1 MPPFDIKI
9 PKQKAK
15 KKAIKNKKKSFLGL
29 FFRIFLISSLWLIM
43 IGGLVVLWL
52 IQELPDIKQLQVG
65 QRRPSVTIQS
75 EDGTLLASYGD
86 LHEEVIKLNELPPYV
101 PQALMAVEDRRFYY
115 HFGIDIIGLLRAF
128 IRNYSAGRVVQGGST
143 ITQQLAKNFLFTQGI
158 FPHNDRSYK
167 RKIQEVLLA
176 IWLEWNFNKNQILT
190 IYLNRVYLGTG
201 TYGIE
206 AAAQRY
212 FQKSSREL
220 TVFEAALIAGLL
232 QAPSRFSPA
241 NSIERSQKRA
251 KVVLGLME
259 DAGFITNAQQYL
271 NAGIKELKA
280 LKLREVKGYR
290 YFTDWVYESITDYL
304 GSLDRDVIVVT
315 TLDTTA
321 QQHAE
326 HVVEHYINNF
336 GKKLKVTQG
345 AFVAMRNNGA
355 IISMV
360 GGKSYVQSQFNRVTH
375 ALRQPGSAIKPF
387 VYLAAI
393 ENGMTPET
401 LIEDTLIQIGKW
413 APKNYKY
420 IPRGEVPLAIGLIK
434 SINSVTI
441 RIAMSVGVKDII
453 ETVHRLGVLSDIKP
467 DLSIAL
473 GTMEM
478 PLLEL
483 VSAFGVFA
491 NNGHLVTPFGV
502 LEIRDKR
509 GKILYSY
516 KKHKSEPVIEQ
527 SALEYMKHMLQRVVR
542 EGTARRCNIDDT
554 MMAKTGSNGD
564 KDAYFV
570 GSRGGVFEESDI
582 SHGVKGVIFGAWVGN
597 DDFSDMHK
605 SSLGGNLPLR
615 MTKAFLLG
623 KIPSEDCIKCD
634 IKKPEGSKEKDIE
647 TTTEENALDMEDI
660 LD

>member
-1 MPPFDIKI
+1 MPSFDIKI

-15 KKAIKNKKKSFLGL
+15 KKAIKKKNRSFFGT
-29 FFRIFLISSLWLIM
+29 FFRILLISTLWLMM
-43 IGGLVVLWL
+43 IGGLIVLWL
-52 IQELPDIKQLQVG
+52 IQELPDINQLQVG
-65 QRRPSVTIQS
+65 QRRPSVTIQA
-75 EDGTLLASYGD
+75 EDGTILGSYGD
-86 LHEEVIKLNELPPYV
+86 LHEEVVKLNELPAYV
-101 PQALMAVEDRRFYY
+101 PQALMAVEDRRFYS
-115 HFGIDIIGLLRAF
+115 HFGIDVIGLLRAF

-158 FPHNDRSYK
+158 FPHSDRSYK

-176 IWLEWNFNKNQILT
+176 IWLEWNFSKNQILT

-212 FQKSSREL
+212 FQKSAREL
-220 TVFEAALIAGLL
+220 TVFESALIAGLL

-241 NSIERSQKRA
+241 NNAERSQKRA
-251 KVVLGLME
+251 NVVLGLME
-259 DAGFITNAQQYL
+259 EAGFITNAQQYL
-271 NAGIKELKA
+271 KAGIEELKD
-280 LKLREVKGYR
+280 LKSREVKGYR

-304 GSLDRDVIVVT
+304 GTLDQDVIVVT
-315 TLDTTA
+315 TLDTAA
-321 QQHAE
+321 QKHAE
-326 HVVEHYINNF
+326 HVMEHYIDTF
-336 GKKLKVTQG
+336 GENLKVSQG
-345 AFVAMRNNGA
+345 AFLAIRPSGA
-355 IISMV
+355 IVSMV
-360 GGKSYVQSQFNRVTH
+360 GGRSYQKSQFNRTTQ

-401 LIEDTLIQIGKW
+401 MVDDTLIQIGKW

-420 IPRGEVPLAIGLIK
+420 TPQGQVPLALGLIK
-434 SINSVTI
+434 SINSITI
-441 RIAMSVGVKDII
+441 RLAMGVGVQTVI
-453 ETVHRLGVLSDIKP
+453 EVIHRLGVLSDIKP

-483 VSAFGVFA
+483 ISAFGAFA
-491 NNGHLVTPFGV
+491 NNGYLVTPFGV

-516 KKHKSEPVIEQ
+516 KRHKSEPVIEQ
-527 SALEYMKHMLQRVVR
+527 QALEYMKHMLQRVVK
-542 EGTARRCNIDDT
+542 EGSARRLNMPDT
-554 MMAKTGSNGD
+554 MAKTGSNGN

-570 GSRGGVFEESDI
+570 GSREGSFEEGDI
-582 SHGVKGVIFGAWVGN
+582 THGIKGVIFGAWVGN

-605 SSLGGNLPLR
+605 SSLGSNLPLR
-615 MTKAFLLG
+615 ITKAFLLG
-623 KIPSEDCIKCD
+623 KIPPEDCVKCD
-634 IKKPEGSKEKDIE
+634 SRKPQSQSKPAAPDMEEKL
-647 TTTEENALDMEDI
+647 LDVEDI